1 MENLEQK
8 LSHKKVSFAG
18 IILIFLIFGVF
29 GVWSVV
35 AKLDLTVQAP
45 GQIIVKSHPKDIQ
58 HIKGGTIDK
67 IYVKEGDYVNKGDKL
82 LTLDT
87 SQIKEQLSSTKSEY
101 QHMLASKIRIE
112 AQLNNKKLIFPPDI
126 NTSIKKEEY
135 KIFKNQL
142 SNIKEKLKDFNHQI
156 NSLQENINSL
166 ISIKKTKEEILTSYQ
181 KELKD
186 MKILYSKGFLNKDKL
201 TDLQRKIIQIKG
213 DIQDIEY
220 QIKQKQSQIKDLAA
234 KKNITLSEYKK
245 ELLAK
250 LKDINTKLPSLHS
263 KIEMLNTEIN
273 KSTVYAP
280 SNGYV
285 QNMKIHTSGE
295 VIAPY
300 KTIMQ
305 IIPKSDKLIIEA
317 HISPLDIE
325 KVKVGEKA
333 EIMFASYVDPSA
345 KPVEGKVIYVS
356 HDIIK
361 DEKNPQNSYYKAYI
375 EITPQGLKAIKENNF
390 KIIPGM
396 PVTVFIKAG
405 KRSFISYILY
415 PLHQLLKGAFHAN

>member
-250 LKDINTKLPSLHS
+250 LKDINTKLPSLQS